1 MNTDAK
7 MRRMAPLDAP
17 TDLKP
22 NAVRDISGP
31 SVAGGSCS
39 RRPAVRRLATSDG
52 GGYDNAIIRCGA

>member
-22 NAVRDISGP
+22 E
-31 SVAGGSCS
+31 
-39 RRPAVRRLATSDG
+39 
-52 GGYDNAIIRCGA
+52 CGARHLGAERRACVLFEATRRSAAGDV